1 MERNNVIKDI
11 QNLPKGWKRVRLGEI
26 IEEIKDR
33 KLKKNISTVLTV
45 SNIEG
50 LVDQTEFFGRNL
62 SSENTSNYKIVNKWC
77 FVYNPVRINVG
88 LIALNDSY
96 EYAIVSPMYSVFKT
110 KEWLLP
116 KYLSYW
122 IQLPNFRYMVI
133 NNTAGS
139 VRESLNF
146 SR

>member
-77 FVYNPVRINVG
+77 FVYNQ
-88 LIALNDSY
+88 S
-96 EYAIVSPMYSVFKT
+96 E
-110 KEWLLP
+110 
-116 KYLSYW
+116 
-122 IQLPNFRYMVI
+122 
-133 NNTAGS
+133 
-139 VRESLNF
+139 
-146 SR
+146 